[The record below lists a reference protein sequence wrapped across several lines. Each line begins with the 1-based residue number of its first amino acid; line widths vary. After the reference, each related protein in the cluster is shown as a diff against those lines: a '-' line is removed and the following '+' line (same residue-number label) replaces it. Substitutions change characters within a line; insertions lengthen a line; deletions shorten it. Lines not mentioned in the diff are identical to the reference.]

1 MMRLNMTMKN
11 GIKKPKKMWKDIK
24 RAVITV
30 LFGGSIGA
38 IASGTIMFGF
48 LEAKGWHTLFTTK
61 FTLGLIVIGLVALGV
76 GYILNMTQEEREQAW
91 KR

>member
-1 MMRLNMTMKN
+1 MRLKKTMN
-11 GIKKPKKMWKDIK
+11 TTYIKPKKVWKDIK

-30 LFGGSIGA
+30 LFGGSVGA

-48 LEAKGWHTLFTTK
+48 LEAKGLHTLFTTK

>member
-1 MMRLNMTMKN
+1 MKN
-11 GIKKPKKMWKDIK
+11 GIKKPTPKKVWKDIK

-30 LFGGSIGA
+30 LLGGSMGA
-38 IASGTIMFGF
+38 ITSGIMIFGF

-61 FTLGLIVIGLVALGV
+61 FSLGMVVIGLVALGV
-76 GYILNMTQEEREQAW
+76 GYVLNMKEEREKAW